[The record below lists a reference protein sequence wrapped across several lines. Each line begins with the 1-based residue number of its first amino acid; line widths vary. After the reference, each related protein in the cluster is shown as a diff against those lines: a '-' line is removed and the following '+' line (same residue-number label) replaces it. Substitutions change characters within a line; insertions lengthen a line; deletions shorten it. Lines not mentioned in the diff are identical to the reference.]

1 MCRAGA
7 FAITAQNR
15 STKHRN
21 VCMSPGFS
29 AATPSPSSSASA
41 RVVASSSS
49 SRCSSSA
56 RDADAVGS
64 ASASR
69 AAGTT
74 RSCSVWHSCNVSR
87 TNASYVAR
95 ARVSETRLRL
105 APDSPPR
112 VRCVHRSTYLGQ
124 SGSGAARN
132 AALSMGS
139 GGATRSDSATSDL
152 EMDPRTPASVVR
164 PPRNASASNASA
176 SRARVSSRARS
187 PATK

>member
-1 MCRAGA
+1 
-7 FAITAQNR
+7 
-15 STKHRN
+15 
-21 VCMSPGFS
+21 MSPGFS

-49 SRCSSSA
+49 RCSSSP
-56 RDADAVGS
+56 R
-64 ASASR
+64 ASD

-74 RSCSVWHSCNVSR
+74 RSCSVWHSCSVSR
-87 TNASYVAR
+87 TNASYVAH
-95 ARVSETRLRL
+95 ARVSVGSRLS
-105 APDSPPR
+105 ASPPR
-112 VRCVHRSTYLGQ
+112 ISCVHRSTYLGQ

-139 GGATRSDSATSDL
+139 GGATLSDSATSDL
-152 EMDPRTPASVVR
+152 EMDPSTPVSVVI